1 MVGIIHPV
9 GPYITLKERTE
20 WRGMVKAAQLEA
32 LCITSGSVRLRV
44 LPPQPSSACRTHFP
58 CRLNAYPAQAE
69 RISDIRRKSIFLS
82 MEVFVATFSSGCASN
97 RYV

>member
-1 MVGIIHPV
+1 M
-9 GPYITLKERTE
+9 ERYGKSRSIKSVMYHKRKCQAT
-20 WRGMVKAAQLEA
+20 RPAASTVQ
-32 LCITSGSVRLRV
+32 RL
-44 LPPQPSSACRTHFP
+44 PDAFP
-58 CRLNAYPAQAE
+58 MQAE

>member
-1 MVGIIHPV
+1 M
-9 GPYITLKERTE
+9 ERYGKS
-20 WRGMVKAAQLEA
+20 RSIKSVMHHKRKCQAACPAASTVQ
-32 LCITSGSVRLRV
+32 RL
-44 LPPQPSSACRTHFP
+44 PDAFP
-58 CRLNAYPAQAE
+58 MQAE